1 MGIYLN
7 PDNVNFEEDTRA
19 RIYVDK
25 TMMIR
30 EINHFMDEGNKYIC
44 VSRPR
49 RFGKTMAGN
58 MLAAYYSKGCDS
70 YELFSKFKI
79 AKDPSFEEKLNK
91 YNVIQI
97 DVNGVY
103 QITETK
109 DWFLKELTKAVKKEI
124 QKEFSEIEFE
134 EDDSL
139 AECILKVYTETG
151 ETFIFIMDEYDIL
164 ARERVDQSLLD
175 EYLSFLNGLF
185 KSNVVRPAI
194 SLAYLTGILPV
205 VRDKIQSK
213 LNNFREYTIF
223 DAREL
228 AEYIGFTGDE
238 VKELCLEKGIDFE
251 ECRRWYDG
259 YRQQGF
265 EIYNPKSLV
274 EALETRQFSSYWN
287 MTSTYEA
294 VAERIRQNF
303 AGTKDAVIRMISGE
317 EVEVNA
323 ATYLNTM
330 DSFVVK
336 DDLFTYLIHLGYL
349 AYNME
354 RKTCRI
360 PNKEIQQ
367 EWFAVA
373 ATNPDYAVTD
383 GIIKS
388 SRELLEETIKGNEDA
403 VAKALDVSHIHVT
416 SNRSYNNEDALQSA
430 IYLAYIYALNEYDC
444 FKELTTGK
452 GFVDVVYVPVHQDKP
467 ALIIE
472 LKHNKRAESAIG
484 QIKEKKYFDSLSRY
498 SGDMLFVGI
507 NYDEDEKTHECR
519 IERFEKE

>member
-25 TMMIR
+25 TLMIR
-30 EINHFMDEGNKYIC
+30 EINRFMDEGNKYIC

-70 YELFSKFKI
+70 HELFSKFKI

-97 DVNGVY
+97 DVNGAY
-103 QITETK
+103 QITDYK
-109 DWFLKELTKAVKKEI
+109 DRFLKELTKAVKKEI
-124 QKEFSEIEFE
+124 RNEFSQVEFE

-139 AECILKVYTETG
+139 VECILKVYTETG
-151 ETFIFIMDEYDIL
+151 ETFVFILDEYDVL

-185 KSNVVRPAI
+185 KNNVVRPAI

-213 LNNFREYTIF
+213 LNNFREYTIL

-238 VKELCLEKGIDFE
+238 VKELCLDKGIDFE

-259 YRQQGF
+259 YRQHGF

-274 EALETRQFSSYWN
+274 EALETGQFSSYWN
-287 MTSTYEA
+287 MTSSYEA

-323 ATYLNTM
+323 STYLNTM
-330 DSFVVK
+330 DSFSLK

-452 GFVDVVYVPVHQDKP
+452 GFADVVYVPVHQDKP

-472 LKHNKRAESAIG
+472 LKHNKTAESAIG